1 MRAADAKIRVLIAD
15 DEKNFA
21 RVLKTELAREGHTTE
36 VASDGREALE
46 KLKAQEFDVLV
57 LDLKM
62 PKLGG
67 MEVLKDVKKKWVLP
81 PEVIILTGHGT
92 IPTAVE
98 AMKLGAYTYITKP
111 CKTAEINLLIKKAY
125 EKQQIL
131 RENIYLK
138 TRLGQEKPF
147 PEIVTASSKIRQIL
161 QMLVRIAPTDSPVLI
176 TGESGTGKELI
187 AKAIHQHSKRSDKPF
202 LVINCGALQ
211 ESILESELFGHEKGA
226 FTGAH
231 SAKLGLFEVADKGT
245 LLLDEIGEISQAM
258 QLKLLRVIET
268 GKFFRVGS
276 TRERQVDVRVLSA
289 TNRDLQEMVQIGK
302 FREDLYYRIN
312 VIPIHLP
319 PLRERPEDIPLL
331 TRHFL
336 QVFAPLG
343 KKSVSNE
350 ATNFL
355 TRYFWPGNVRE
366 LQHVIR
372 RALILSP
379 KDQIEPEDLPLDLQ
393 VSRASAGV
401 VTSSGSLS
409 TLGEVE
415 RQHILRVLEQVK
427 GHRGQAAQVL
437 GIDPKTLYRKLLTYR
452 IEIEE
457 PPRDRR

>member
-1 MRAADAKIRVLIAD
+1 MRIGQGKIRVLIAE

-21 RVLKTELAREGHTTE
+21 RVLKTELGREGHLTD
-36 VASDGREALE
+36 VAPDGRQAVE
-46 KLKAQEFDVLV
+46 KLKGEEFDVLV

-67 MEVLKDVKKKWVLP
+67 MEVLREVRKWPLP

-98 AMKLGAYTYITKP
+98 AMKLGAYTYVTKP
-111 CKTAEINLLIKKAY
+111 CKTAELNLLIRKAY

-138 TRLGQEKPF
+138 TRLGKEELF
-147 PEIVTASSKIRQIL
+147 PEIVTASQKIRRIL
-161 QMLVRIAPTDSPVLI
+161 EMLTKIAPTDSTVLI

-187 AKAIHQHSKRSDKPF
+187 AKAIHQKSKRKDKPF

-231 SAKLGLFEVADKGT
+231 SAKPGLFEVADKGT

-289 TNRDLQEMVQIGK
+289 TNRDLQEQVKTGK
-302 FREDLYYRIN
+302 FREDLYYRVN
-312 VIPIHLP
+312 VIPIHVP
-319 PLRERPEDIPLL
+319 PLRERLEDIPVL

-336 QVFAPLG
+336 HLFAPLG
-343 KKSVSNE
+343 KKTVSND
-350 ATNFL
+350 AMKFL
-355 TRYFWPGNVRE
+355 TRYSWPGNVRE
-366 LQHVIR
+366 LQHVLR

-379 KDQIEPEDLPLDLQ
+379 KDQIEAEDLPLDLQ
-393 VSRASAGV
+393 VSRVSPGAAASAD
-401 VTSSGSLS
+401 SLP
-409 TLGEVE
+409 TLGEME
-415 RQHILRVLEQVK
+415 RQHILRVLEQAQ
-427 GHRGQAAQVL
+427 GHRGQAAQIL
-437 GIDPKTLYRKLLTYR
+437 GIDPKTLYRKLLAYR
-452 IEIEE
+452 IPISE
-457 PPRDRR
+457 PRGRR

>member
-1 MRAADAKIRVLIAD
+1 MAAGRAKIRVLIAD

-21 RVLKTELAREGHTTE
+21 RVLETELARDGHRTE
-36 VASDGREALE
+36 VASDGREAVE
-46 KLKAQEFDVLV
+46 KLKGEEFDVLI

-67 MEVLKDVKKKWVLP
+67 LDILREVKKKWVLP
-81 PEVIILTGHGT
+81 PEVIVLTGHGT

-111 CKTAEINLLIKKAY
+111 CKTAELNLLVKKAY
-125 EKQQIL
+125 EKQEIL
-131 RENIYLK
+131 RENLYLK
-138 TRLGQEKPF
+138 TRLEQEKPF
-147 PEIVTASSKIRQIL
+147 PEIVTGSAKIRQIL

-187 AKAIHQHSKRSDKPF
+187 AKAIHQHSKRNDKPF

-245 LLLDEIGEISQAM
+245 LMLDEIGEISQAM

-276 TRERQVDVRVLSA
+276 TRERRVDVRVLSA
-289 TNRDLQEMVQIGK
+289 TNRDLQEWVKVGK

-319 PLRERPEDIPLL
+319 PLRDRSEDVPLL

-336 QVFAPLG
+336 HVFAPLG
-343 KKSVSNE
+343 KKSVSSE
-350 ATNFL
+350 AMNVL
-355 TRYFWPGNVRE
+355 SRYYWPGNVRE

-393 VSRASAGV
+393 VNRGSPGV
-401 VTSSGSLS
+401 VSSSGSLS
-409 TLGEVE
+409 TLGDVE
-415 RQHILRVLEQVK
+415 RQHILRVLEQCK
-427 GHRGQAAQVL
+427 GHRGQAAQIL

-452 IEIEE
+452 IDIPE
-457 PPRDRR
+457 PRGRR

>member
-1 MRAADAKIRVLIAD
+1 MMRTEQGKIRVLIAD

-21 RVLKTELAREGHTTE
+21 RVLKTELAREGHVTD
-36 VASDGREALE
+36 VASHGKEALE
-46 KLKAQEFDVLV
+46 KLKGQEFDVLI

-67 MEVLKDVKKKWVLP
+67 MEVLKEVRKLALA
-81 PEVIILTGHGT
+81 PEVILLTGHGT

-98 AMKLGAYTYITKP
+98 AMKLGAYTYMTKP
-111 CKTAEINLLIKKAY
+111 CKTAELNLLIRKAY

-131 RENIYLK
+131 RENLYLR
-138 TRLGQEKPF
+138 TRLGQEEPF
-147 PEIVTASSKIRQIL
+147 PEIVTASQKIRQIL
-161 QMLVRIAPTDSPVLI
+161 KMIVRIAPTDSTILL
-176 TGESGTGKELI
+176 TGESGTGKDLI
-187 AKAIHQHSKRSDKPF
+187 AKAIHQHSKRKERPF

-231 SAKLGLFEVADKGT
+231 TAKLGLFEVADKGT
-245 LLLDEIGEISQAM
+245 LLLDEIGEISPGM

-268 GKFFRVGS
+268 GKFYRVGG

-289 TNRDLQEMVQIGK
+289 TNRELHELVKSGR

-312 VIPIHLP
+312 VLPIHLP
-319 PLRERPEDIPLL
+319 PLRERPEDVPVL

-336 QVFAPLG
+336 HLFAPLG

-350 ATNFL
+350 AMNLL
-355 TRYFWPGNVRE
+355 TRYSWPGNIRE

-379 KDQIEPEDLPLDLQ
+379 KDQVESEDLPLDLQ
-393 VSRASAGV
+393 VDRASRQAAGPRGP
-401 VTSSGSLS
+401 VT

-415 RQHILRVLEQVK
+415 RQHILRVLEQVN

-437 GIDPKTLYRKLLTYR
+437 GIDPKTLYRKLLIYR
-452 IEIEE
+452 IAIAE
-457 PPRDRR
+457 PRSRR

>member
-1 MRAADAKIRVLIAD
+1 MRAGDAKIRVLIAD

-21 RVLKTELAREGHTTE
+21 RVLKTELAREGHSTE

-46 KLKAQEFDVLV
+46 KLKEEEFDVLV

-67 MEVLKDVKKKWVLP
+67 MEVLKEVKKKWILP

-111 CKTAEINLLIKKAY
+111 CKTAELNLLIKKAY

-138 TRLGQEKPF
+138 TRLGQDKPF

-187 AKAIHQHSKRSDKPF
+187 AKAIHQHSKRADKPF

-289 TNRDLQEMVQIGK
+289 TNRDLQEMVQVGK

-319 PLRERPEDIPLL
+319 PLRERAEDVPLL

-343 KKSVSNE
+343 KKTVSSE
-350 ATNFL
+350 ATNVL
-355 TRYFWPGNVRE
+355 TRYYWPGNVRE

-393 VSRASAGV
+393 VSRASGGV

-427 GHRGQAAQVL
+427 GHRGQAAQIL

-452 IEIEE
+452 IDIAE
-457 PPRDRR
+457 PQGRD

>member
-1 MRAADAKIRVLIAD
+1 MRAGQGKIRVLIAD

-21 RVLKTELAREGHTTE
+21 KVLKTELAREGHSTE
-36 VASDGREALE
+36 VASDGQEALE
-46 KLKAQEFDVLV
+46 KLNEQEFDVLI

-67 MEVLKDVKKKWVLP
+67 IDVLKEVKKKWVLP
-81 PEVIILTGHGT
+81 PEVIVFTGHGT

-98 AMKLGAYTYITKP
+98 AMKLGAYTYLTKP
-111 CKTAEINLLIKKAY
+111 CKTAELNLLVKKAY

-147 PEIVTASSKIRQIL
+147 PEIVTVSGKIRQIL
-161 QMLVRIAPTDSPVLI
+161 QMVVRIAPTDSSVLI

-187 AKAIHQHSKRSDKPF
+187 AKAIHQHSKRGDKPF

-245 LLLDEIGEISQAM
+245 LLLDEIGEISNAM

-268 GKFFRVGS
+268 GRFFRVGS

-289 TNRDLQEMVQIGK
+289 TNKDLQELVQAGR
-302 FREDLYYRIN
+302 FREDLFYRVN
-312 VIPIHLP
+312 VIPIHIP
-319 PLRERPEDIPLL
+319 PLRERPEDVPLL

-336 QVFAPLG
+336 HAFAPLG
-343 KKSVSNE
+343 KKAISQE
-350 ATNFL
+350 AIKFL
-355 TRYFWPGNVRE
+355 TRYYWPGNVRE

-393 VSRASAGV
+393 VNRASPGG
-401 VTSSGSLS
+401 VTSSGSFS
-409 TLGEVE
+409 TLGELE
-415 RQHILRVLEQVK
+415 RQHILRVMEQVE
-427 GHRGQAAQVL
+427 GHRGQAAQIL
-437 GIDPKTLYRKLLTYR
+437 GIDPKTLYRKLLIYR
-452 IEIEE
+452 IEIAE
-457 PPRDRR
+457 PRGSR

>member
-1 MRAADAKIRVLIAD
+1 MMRAAQGKIRVLIAD

-21 RVLKTELAREGHTTE
+21 RVLKAELAREGHNTD
-36 VASDGREALE
+36 VASHGREALE
-46 KLKAQEFDVLV
+46 KLKAQEFDVLI

-67 MEVLKDVKKKWVLP
+67 MEVLKEVKKMTLA
-81 PEVIILTGHGT
+81 PEVIVLTGHGT

-98 AMKLGAYTYITKP
+98 AMRMGAYTYVTKP
-111 CKTAEINLLIKKAY
+111 CKTAELNLLIRKAY
-125 EKQQIL
+125 EKQEIL
-131 RENIYLK
+131 RENLYLK
-138 TRLGQEKPF
+138 TRLGQEEPF
-147 PEIVTASSKIRQIL
+147 PEIVTASPKIRQIL
-161 QMLVRIAPTDSPVLI
+161 KMLVRIAPTDSTVLI

-187 AKAIHQHSKRSDKPF
+187 AKAIHQQSKRKDKPF

-231 SAKLGLFEVADKGT
+231 SAKLGLFEVADRGT

-268 GKFFRVGS
+268 GQFFRVGG

-289 TNRDLQEMVQIGK
+289 TNKDLQEQVKMGR

-319 PLRERPEDIPLL
+319 PLRERPEDIPAL

-336 QVFAPLG
+336 HLFAPLG
-343 KKSVSNE
+343 KKTMSNE
-350 ATNFL
+350 AMNL
-355 TRYFWPGNVRE
+355 LPRYSWPGNVRE

-379 KDQIEPEDLPLDLQ
+379 KDQIEAEDLPLDLQ
-393 VSRASAGV
+393 VGRASAEV
-401 VTSSGSLS
+401 VSSRGALS

-427 GHRGQAAQVL
+427 GHRGQAAQIL

-452 IEIEE
+452 IDVAE
-457 PPRDRR
+457 PRTRR

>member
-1 MRAADAKIRVLIAD
+1 MRAGQGKIRVLIAD

-21 RVLKTELAREGHTTE
+21 KVLKTELAREGHSTE

-46 KLKAQEFDVLV
+46 KLNEQEFDVLI

-67 MEVLKDVKKKWVLP
+67 IDVLKEVKKKWVLP
-81 PEVIILTGHGT
+81 PEVIVFTGHGT

-98 AMKLGAYTYITKP
+98 AMKLGAYTYLTKP
-111 CKTAEINLLIKKAY
+111 CKTAELNLLVKKAY

-147 PEIVTASSKIRQIL
+147 PEIVTVSGKIRQIL
-161 QMLVRIAPTDSPVLI
+161 QMVVRIAPTDSSVLI

-187 AKAIHQHSKRSDKPF
+187 AKAIHQHSKRGDKPF

-245 LLLDEIGEISQAM
+245 LLLDEIGEISNAM

-268 GKFFRVGS
+268 GQFFRVGS

-289 TNRDLQEMVQIGK
+289 TNKDLQELVKSGR
-302 FREDLYYRIN
+302 FREDLFYRVN
-312 VIPIHLP
+312 VIPIHIP
-319 PLRERPEDIPLL
+319 PLRERPEDVPIL

-336 QVFAPLG
+336 HVFAPLG
-343 KKSVSNE
+343 KKAISQE
-350 ATNFL
+350 AIKFL
-355 TRYFWPGNVRE
+355 SRYYWPGNVRE

-393 VSRASAGV
+393 VNRASPGGG
-401 VTSSGSLS
+401 TSSGSFS
-409 TLGEVE
+409 TLGELE
-415 RQHILRVLEQVK
+415 RAHILRVMEQVE
-427 GHRGQAAQVL
+427 GHRGQAAQIL

-452 IEIEE
+452 IDIAE
-457 PPRDRR
+457 PRDSR

>member
-1 MRAADAKIRVLIAD
+1 MRAGQGKIRVLIAD

-21 RVLKTELAREGHTTE
+21 RVLKAELGREGHSTE
-36 VASDGREALE
+36 VSSNGREALE
-46 KLKAQEFDVLV
+46 RLKEQEFDVLI

-67 MEVLKDVKKKWVLP
+67 MEVLKELRKWTLA

-98 AMKLGAYTYITKP
+98 AMKLGAYTYMMKP
-111 CKTAEINLLIKKAY
+111 CKTAELNLLIRKAY

-131 RENIYLK
+131 RENLYLK
-138 TRLGQEKPF
+138 TRLAKDDPF
-147 PEIVTASSKIRQIL
+147 PEIVTTSEKIRRIL
-161 QMLVRIAPTDSPVLI
+161 EMLTKIAPTDSTVLI
-176 TGESGTGKELI
+176 TGESGTGKELV
-187 AKAIHQHSKRSDKPF
+187 AKAIHQKSKRKDKPF

-231 SAKLGLFEVADKGT
+231 MTKLGLFEVADRGT

-258 QLKLLRVIET
+258 QLKLLRVIEN

-289 TNRDLQEMVQIGK
+289 TNRDLQAHVKAGK

-312 VIPIHLP
+312 VIPLHVA
-319 PLRERPEDIPLL
+319 PLRERPEDVPLL
-331 TRHFL
+331 TQHFL
-336 QVFAPLG
+336 QLFAPLG
-343 KKSVSNE
+343 KKTMSRDAINY
-350 ATNFL
+350 L
-355 TRYFWPGNVRE
+355 TRYSWPGNVRE

-379 KDQIEPEDLPLDLQ
+379 KDQIEAEDLPLDLQ
-393 VSRASAGV
+393 VDRVSKRVAASH
-401 VTSSGSLS
+401 GSPS

-415 RQHILRVLEQVK
+415 RQHILRVMEQAK
-427 GHRGQAAQVL
+427 GHRGEAAQIL

-452 IEIEE
+452 IDIPE
-457 PPRDRR
+457 PRDRR